1 MKKNLLKSFSILLN
15 LNYVSVI
22 LDENEKIVCFGLCL
36 PSIAKAVQKSNGKLT
51 IPTILKILKAK
62 RNPEIIDLSLIGVL
76 PEYAQKG
83 VSSAF
88 IGEIMTM
95 LNNGKIKCAE
105 TNLNLEDNLAIQN
118 QWKHFD
124 ARLHKRRRSFIK
136 KI

>member
-1 MKKNLLKSFSILLN
+1 MAG
-15 LNYVSVI
+15 Y
-22 LDENEKIVCFGLCL
+22 
-36 PSIAKAVQKSNGKLT
+36 
-51 IPTILKILKAK
+51 AK

-88 IGEIMTM
+88 IGEIMAM
-95 LNNGKIKCAE
+95 LNNGKIKYAE

-136 KI
+136 KIEN